1 MASKCFFWVAAVA
14 MASMLDT
21 IGQASS
27 DRPQV
32 LLRGSKLLLGVCL
45 ALLATTMVV
54 EDVANADDT
63 TYYVDAASG
72 NDSNSGTSTTRAW
85 RTIDRANTLD
95 LQSGD
100 RLLFRAARRSWA
112 TSYWAPK
119 MQARRRDLSRSAPT
133 AQDEHALTRARASG
147 STTLAES
154 TSHDSSSV
162 ALDSPPAI

>member
-32 LLRGSKLLLGVCL
+32 LLRGSKRLLGVCL

-54 EDVANADDT
+54 EDVAYADDT

-72 NDSNSGTSTTRAW
+72 NDSNSGK
-85 RTIDRANTLD
+85 
-95 LQSGD
+95 
-100 RLLFRAARRSWA
+100 RS
-112 TSYWAPK
+112 P
-119 MQARRRDLSRSAPT
+119 L
-133 AQDEHALTRARASG
+133 
-147 STTLAES
+147 
-154 TSHDSSSV
+154 
-162 ALDSPPAI
+162 